1 MKGPLC
7 HPVDVASCGP
17 NSSGVGP
24 GHLRDVVLPVRGS
37 EPTRQTSKGT
47 WIWDLIY
54 GKCLGVAK
62 ILHREREVI
71 FSLSDSVM

>member
-47 WIWDLIY
+47 GY
-54 GKCLGVAK
+54 G
-62 ILHREREVI
+62 IL
-71 FSLSDSVM
+71 FMGSVLELQKFFTGKGR